1 MCYDTNARP
10 PDPPGDPGKATGQDI
25 ELVSADGTHFAAY
38 ATHATSGQSARANIV
53 IYPDV
58 RGLHQFYKEL
68 AMRFAEQGIDAV
80 ALDYFGRSAGMS
92 PRDDSFEYMPHVQQ
106 MQFPTFLGDVRAALA
121 YLHDNSTTQ
130 SATFTVG
137 FCMGG
142 TLSLLTATQDLPLAG
157 AVGFYAGMT
166 RVFSGMN
173 GTALDQSVNI
183 RVPVLGLFGGA
194 DQGIPPEAVNQLDH
208 NLDTAG
214 VEHEVVI
221 YPGAPHSFFD
231 RKYAE
236 YAEECA
242 DAWRRML
249 GFIGKYTK

>member
-10 PDPPGDPGKATGQDI
+10 PDPPGAPGKAEGQDI
-25 ELVSADGTHFAAY
+25 ELVSADGTQFAAY
-38 ATHATSGQSARANIV
+38 IARASAGQSAKSNIV

-58 RGLHQFYKEL
+58 RGLHPFYKEL

-80 ALDYFGRSAGMS
+80 AIDYFGRTAHDV
-92 PRDDSFEYMPHVQQ
+92 PRDESFEYMPHVQQ
-106 MQFPTFLGDVRAALA
+106 MQFPAFLSDVKAAIA
-121 YLHDNSTTQ
+121 YLRNNATTQ
-130 SATFTVG
+130 TSTFTVG

-157 AVGFYAGMT
+157 AIGLYAGMT
-166 RVFSGMN
+166 RVFPGMD
-173 GTALDQSVNI
+173 GTALDNSVKTHI
-183 RVPVLGLFGGA
+183 PVLGLFGGA
-194 DQGIPPEAVNQLDH
+194 DQGITPDMVSQLDK

-214 VEHEVVI
+214 VDHEVI
-221 YPGAPHSFFD
+221 TYPGAPHSFFD
-231 RKYAE
+231 RKFAE

-249 GFIGKYTK
+249 GFIGKYTT